1 MLDPLILADYNKVM
15 NKPEGS
21 SPEAQLVFLK
31 LGGSLITDKHT
42 PRTSRVEIIQRICG
56 EIKTALAEDPGLRI
70 LLGHGSG
77 SFGHVS
83 GSKYQTRDGVKSPSD
98 WLGFA
103 KVWQD
108 ASTLNRL
115 IMEALNNSDL
125 PGICFPPSASILSQG
140 RKIQT
145 WNLKPLRTALE
156 HRLIPV
162 VYGDVVFDT
171 DLGGTIL
178 STEDLFVYL
187 AEELNPERILLA
199 GLDPGVWKDYPE
211 KTSLFP
217 EITPADLAQA
227 DKVVGRSAAT
237 DVTGGMAE
245 KVNQMLELIS
255 SNPALEAVIF
265 SGVEPGSIQQALLGK
280 VSGTRI
286 HS

>member
-1 MLDPLILADYNKVM
+1 M

-21 SPEAQLVFLK
+21 SPGARLVFLK
-31 LGGSLITDKHT
+31 LGGSLITDKQT
-42 PRTSRVEIIQRICG
+42 PRTARVEIIQRICG
-56 EIKTALAEDPGLRI
+56 EIKTALAEDPELRI

-83 GSKYQTRDGVKSPSD
+83 GSKYQTRDGVSSPSD
-98 WLGFA
+98 WLGFS

-115 IMEALNNSDL
+115 IMEALNTSDL
-125 PGICFPPSASILSQG
+125 PGICFPPSAGILCQG
-140 RKIQT
+140 RKILT
-145 WNLKPLRTALE
+145 WDLKPLRAALN

-178 STEDLFVYL
+178 STEDLFVFL
-187 AEELNPERILLA
+187 AKEFKPDRILLA

-211 KTSLFP
+211 KTSLFT
-217 EITPADLAQA
+217 EITPADQVQTNEA
-227 DKVVGRSAAT
+227 VGRSAAT

-255 SNPALEAVIF
+255 SNPGLEAVIF
-265 SGVEPGSIQQALLGK
+265 SGEDPGSIQQALLGT

>member
-1 MLDPLILADYNKVM
+1 M

-21 SPEAQLVFLK
+21 SPGARLVFLK
-31 LGGSLITDKHT
+31 LGGSLITDKQT
-42 PRTSRVEIIQRICG
+42 PRTARGGIIQRICG
-56 EIKTALAEDPGLRI
+56 EIKTTLAEDPELRI

-83 GSKYQTRDGVKSPSD
+83 GNKYQTRDGVSSPSD
-98 WLGFA
+98 WLGFT

-115 IMEALNNSDL
+115 IMEALKSSDL
-125 PGICFPPSASILSQG
+125 PGICFPPSAGILSQG

-145 WNLKPLRTALE
+145 WDLKPLRAALK

-178 STEDLFVYL
+178 STEDLFVFL
-187 AEELNPERILLA
+187 AEEFKPDKILLA
-199 GLDPGVWKDYPE
+199 GLDPGVWKDYPG
-211 KTSLFP
+211 KTSLFT
-217 EITPADLAQA
+217 EITPADQVEA
-227 DKVVGRSAAT
+227 DKAVGRSAAT

-245 KVNQMLELIS
+245 KVNQMLELIR

-265 SGVEPGSIQQALLGK
+265 SGEEPGSIQQALLGK